1 LKAVSFICAGVIAI
15 GCAQL
20 TGLSDD
26 YTFDAPEDGGG
37 GDAADGSS
45 ACNADQRGAAPST
58 LAANGGDG
66 ISSTCK
72 TCMAQSCCV
81 QLAACDRDVTCKAS
95 MGCVFACQRETNR
108 RECARECRSSFDTVL
123 GPCLQQH
130 CVECT
135 FR

>member
-1 LKAVSFICAGVIAI
+1 LKAALFVCGGVIAI

-26 YTFDAPEDGGG
+26 YTFDGAEDAGSGDS
-37 GDAADGSS
+37 GDAS
-45 ACNADQRGAAPST
+45 ARCSAEQRTAAQST
-58 LAANGGDG
+58 LGANGGEA

-72 TCMAQSCCV
+72 TCIAQSCCV
-81 QLAACDRDVTCKAS
+81 EVAACDRDTTCTAS
-95 MGCVFACQRETNR
+95 MRCVFGCQQAANR
-108 RECARECRSSFDTVL
+108 VQCARDCRSAFDTVL

-130 CVECT
+130 CAGCT